1 MEVTCPSCGVVFD
14 SPEVRPGEAVEVSCP
29 ICGTSF
35 EVALQSRI
43 IMKSP
48 TMAAS
53 SVSQSVSNAEAAQKK
68 KEDEALARKAEEE
81 RAARERE
88 AAERRKREEEERRRR
103 EEEERI
109 KREVEEAA
117 RKRRE
122 EEAERRRQEEERL
135 RREMEEAENKR
146 RLEEDRKRKEAEEAR
161 RKEEEELIRRQEELK
176 RLAKMKEDE
185 LAALTKQAEEAKR
198 KIEEELLKMAN
209 APTLPLTEPQKKGGD
224 AISALEDILQQK
236 EQAQEDG
243 ESRKRTQTSKLSE
256 IIAAPD
262 IKTLKPAELKAEQKP
277 KAEPAKEPP
286 KPSVQILM
294 PEGSEPSPAAPASAS
309 SQRVALKEPPKEF
322 PKDLP
327 KEPVKEPPKH
337 DSSKKLPVSKEPPKP
352 VPAKPEPVRLAP
364 AQSAKLDPQKQVKPE
379 PPKEAKPASPPV
391 SAQKVEPR
399 TPDVGKGKG
408 GRESSIVKPPQWNP
422 PRAPTD
428 KVRSTTEEVLLGTGS
443 VSGSIS
449 EEKHFFSEEAVAK
462 VIAES
467 KPPDFSDLDDKE
479 ARAQHKKHMTKL
491 LLIIGVIVVMAV
503 AAVIILMQT
512 MEKKDQAKKEHKTAS
527 QLIGAQPTGEGQE
540 EKLNLAEE
548 EPTVDLGAKNNGG
561 NGLKEQ
567 PKEQKEPKEEPKKE
581 ESKKEEPKEP
591 VEKKE
596 KTEDKKDNAKKEID
610 LIMEGSKMLSTG
622 KYEEAIVKFKEA
634 IKINPKNPN
643 AYKGLGAANAFLK
656 RNNEAVANY
665 CKCLQLGYAGQDLA
679 QLKAMVEGQC
689 K

>member
-88 AAERRKREEEERRRR
+88 AEERRRREEEERRRR

-109 KREVEEAA
+109 KREVEDAA

-122 EEAERRRQEEERL
+122 EEAERRRQEEEKF
-135 RREMEEAENKR
+135 RRELEETERKR
-146 RLEEDRKRKEAEEAR
+146 RHEEERKRKEVEEAR
-161 RKEEEELIRRQEELK
+161 KKEEEELIRRQDELK
-176 RLAKMKEDE
+176 RLAKMKEEE
-185 LAALTKQAEEAKR
+185 LAALTKQADEAKR

-209 APTLPLTEPQKKGGD
+209 APTLPVTEPQKKADD

-236 EQAQEDG
+236 EQKPEDG

-262 IKTLKPAELKAEQKP
+262 IKTLKPAEPKIEQTP
-277 KAEPAKEPP
+277 KAEPP

-294 PEGSEPSPAAPASAS
+294 PEGSEPPPAPPAAAA
-309 SQRVALKEPPKEF
+309 SQRVSSLKEPPKEF
-322 PKDLP
+322 PKEQP
-327 KEPVKEPPKH
+327 KEPAKH
-337 DSSKKLPVSKEPPKP
+337 DSSKKLPAAKEPPKP
-352 VPAKPEPVRLAP
+352 IPAKQEPVKLT
-364 AQSAKLDPQKQVKPE
+364 AQSAKLEPLKQGKPE
-379 PPKEAKPASPPV
+379 PQKDSKPAAPPV

-399 TPDVGKGKG
+399 TPDVSKGKG

-491 LLIIGVIVVMAV
+491 LLIIGVIVVMA
-503 AAVIILMQT
+503 AAAIIILMQT

-527 QLIGAQPTGEGQE
+527 QLIGAQPSGEGEE
-540 EKLNLAEE
+540 EKLNLAED
-548 EPTVDLGAKNNGG
+548 EPTVDLGAKNNGA
-561 NGLKEQ
+561 NGVKEQ
-567 PKEQKEPKEEPKKE
+567 PKEQKEQPKEEPKKE
-581 ESKKEEPKEP
+581 ETKKDESKEP
-591 VEKKE
+591 AEKKE

-610 LIMEGSKMLSTG
+610 FIMEGSKMLSSG

-634 IKINPKNPN
+634 IKMNPKNPN

-656 RNNEAVANY
+656 RNNEAVSNY